1 MQFKVKNILS
11 LTVLFTV
18 LSTITNAQNNYR
30 TGLLVPSKEQLSKV
44 AIVRPRPG
52 AAPVLRDAVDLSQ
65 TPFMPSAGWQGYYQ
79 NSCTA
84 WSLVYGMV
92 TYLKAREMNWSVM
105 NGAGINRAR
114 VFSPAL
120 AYNVL
125 KNSPGCDSGIF
136 FTDAFEFM
144 TNAGNLQLSRFA
156 YEADRCSNRQPTNA
170 ELAAARST
178 RVLSYNLIFDGFS
191 DPQGRTIEIL
201 DVQAELNKDRVVAVG
216 VHLDQSVFDESY
228 GDRSH
233 GPERPYIW
241 DHFIPGT
248 PIDGHY
254 HAMLCVGYDNQLQ
267 AFKVLNSWNTRFG
280 NGGYIWISY
289 GVFRETVKEAYTA
302 SLVPANARP
311 TPASTGLPTP
321 KKDGA
326 NFTGTDFI
334 ADTNWIKKGYYRQY
348 ESLRVGC
355 IDIDASRRTAI
366 LRLSDVDDNTARI
379 ATVELKVGEPFRVF
393 EYKGR
398 VISIKLNKIGRAG
411 RNPFT
416 KASFYE
422 LNYRNV
428 SGEQFGNP

>member
-1 MQFKVKNILS
+1 VKIILS
-11 LTVLFTV
+11 VTVFFIV
-18 LSTITNAQNNYR
+18 FSVITIAQNNYR
-30 TGLLVPSKEQLSKV
+30 TGLLVPTKEQLSKV
-44 AIVRPRPG
+44 AIIRPRPG
-52 AAPVLRDAVDLSQ
+52 AAPVLRDFVDLSQ
-65 TPFMPSAGWQGYYQ
+65 SPFVPKAGMQGYYQ

-92 TYLKAREMNWSVM
+92 TYLKAKEMNWPVM
-105 NGAGINRAR
+105 NGAGINSNR

-120 AYNVL
+120 VYNVL

-136 FTDAFEFM
+136 FTSAFEFL

-156 YEADRCSNRQPTNA
+156 YEADRCSNRQPTSA
-170 ELAAARST
+170 ELAAAKST
-178 RVLSYNLIFDGFS
+178 RIMSYNLIFDAFNG
-191 DPQGRTIEIL
+191 PQGRTIEIL
-201 DVQAELNKDRVVAVG
+201 DVQAELNRDRVVAVG
-216 VHLDQSVFDESY
+216 VHLDQSVFSDNY

-241 DHFIPGT
+241 DHFIPGI
-248 PIDGHY
+248 PIEKGY
-254 HAMLCVGYDNQLQ
+254 HAMLCVGYDNNIQ
-267 AFKVLNSWNTRFG
+267 AFKVLNSWDTDFG

-289 GVFRETVKEAYTA
+289 NVFRQTVKEAYTA
-302 SLVPANARP
+302 TLVPGYARP
-311 TPASTGLPTP
+311 APASTGLPTFL
-321 KKDGA
+321 DEGA
-326 NFTGTDFI
+326 NFAGTDFI

-355 IDIDASRRTAI
+355 IDINPSKKSAI
-366 LRLSDVDDNTARI
+366 IRLSDVNDNTARI
-379 ATVELKVGEPFRVF
+379 ATIELKAGEPFREF

-428 SGEQFGNP
+428 SGERFTNP